1 MAVDQL
7 LGLRRR
13 LASFSDKIV
22 RPKQILRAESQF
34 NAKRFR
40 SLMGFEDVV
49 HSQVHELGGNHHH
62 QEPEHPFPR
71 LQ

>member
-13 LASFSDKIV
+13 LAYFSDKIM
-22 RPKQILRAESQF
+22 RPNKYLERNRDSM
-34 NAKRFR
+34 R
-40 SLMGFEDVV
+40 SDFALMGFEDVV
-49 HSQVHELGGNHHH
+49 HGQVHELGGNHYH
-62 QEPEHPFPR
+62 QEPEHPLPR